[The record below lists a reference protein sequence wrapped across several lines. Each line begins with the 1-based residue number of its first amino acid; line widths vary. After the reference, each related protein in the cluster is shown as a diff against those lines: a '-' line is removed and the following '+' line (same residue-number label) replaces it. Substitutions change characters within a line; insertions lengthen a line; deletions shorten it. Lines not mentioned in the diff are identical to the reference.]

1 MTKINKKIEKFLT
14 KQGYENVTF
23 NKSTKYSDEGEEYI
37 EVRADYVE
45 KEWTYEGETKT
56 FSDEYG
62 TMTLTKGETF
72 PERRKNNDIFRIY
85 PEGKIN
91 GRNTYH
97 ITWDGVEDVMRDCL
111 NSYDGISEVVKEFY
125 DNTFEEI
132 ENYDQVSANILAV

>member
-23 NKSTKYSDEGEEYI
+23 NKSTKFSDEEYI
-37 EVRADYVE
+37 EVRADHVQ
-45 KEWTYEGETKT
+45 KEWTYEGETET
-56 FSDEYG
+56 FSDQYG
-62 TMTLTKGETF
+62 TMTLTKGEKF
-72 PERRKNNDIFRIY
+72 PEVRKNNDIFRIY

-111 NSYDGISEVVKEFY
+111 NSYDGIIDVYKEFY
-125 DNTFEEI
+125 YNTFEEI